1 MVDVGPATAGRERE
15 QVWDEDQGRDT
26 WVEKTKKKME
36 NEVVAPG
43 WDLFRGVTLGSQ
55 PREPPDT
62 GILAIHRHGN
72 FISNLFTETTLGTV
86 QFQ

>member
-15 QVWDEDQGRDT
+15 QVRDEDQGRDT
-26 WVEKTKKKME
+26 WVEKTE
-36 NEVVAPG
+36 NGKRSGGTRVGLVPG
-43 WDLFRGVTLGSQ
+43 SH
-55 PREPPDT
+55 T
-62 GILAIHRHGN
+62 GILAIYRHGN

>member
-15 QVWDEDQGRDT
+15 QVRDEDQGRDT
-26 WVEKTKKKME
+26 WVEKTKKME

-55 PREPPDT
+55 PRKPPDT
-62 GILAIHRHGN
+62 GILAIYRHGN